1 MEKFYAVNLTL
12 NIVGIVLLCVS
23 IALYFANKRIQSI
36 KIAKFNV
43 WFTVFILGF
52 NVLNFVYL
60 LAINP

>member
-12 NIVGIVLLCVS
+12 NIVGIALLCAS
-23 IALYFANKRIQSI
+23 IALYFANKQIQSI

-43 WFTVFILGF
+43 WFTGFILGF